1 MQPIIIEKTA
11 SITQKH
17 GKVTKRF
24 AILENILKKCR
35 NYFLNRLKSPI
46 FAISNSNTKMNTTS
60 SLLLTL
66 IMILMPCAAM
76 SQSSTFYCTR
86 HNDFS
91 QLRNNSTATV
101 NGEFLQEGNE
111 TSKCLINLDTTTIDS
126 YSSFKYYIKFANLHN
141 REGKTYKVKDARGN
155 TSNISST
162 HCGLVFYYN
171 GFDYWSVSAHCT
183 NSSLYNESVDVRSM
197 TVELIH
203 HLNGKDTIVGST
215 TLEHG
220 VDLHDGYNY
229 MGVAVEENAIKVL
242 IGKDELKE
250 IMSHE
255 MSEQE
260 QIACHGI
267 AQTQVGYFVGPGAMI
282 SLERA
287 VLAVSSQE
295 VESSG
300 HPITT
305 QWTREALDSHFE
317 ASRNPFEGYWVYL
330 DRDMEDT
337 WLKLGGRYTIALIET
352 SSGYDV
358 IYVDG
363 AQVRKSQWQL
373 GMKKGEMTK
382 TIFTDNFTGSWI
394 DATFQPIEEDV
405 FVTFESGVILTFKF
419 PVFKSQIRFS
429 KVLNQ
434 TNE

>member
-1 MQPIIIEKTA
+1 
-11 SITQKH
+11 
-17 GKVTKRF
+17 
-24 AILENILKKCR
+24 
-35 NYFLNRLKSPI
+35 
-46 FAISNSNTKMNTTS
+46 
-60 SLLLTL
+60 
-66 IMILMPCAAM
+66 MPCAAM

-101 NGEFLQEGNE
+101 NGEYLQEGNE

-155 TSNISST
+155 TSSISST
-162 HCGLVFYYN
+162 QCGLVFYYN

-203 HLNGKDTIVGST
+203 HHNGKDTIVEST

-287 VLAVSSQE
+287 VLAVSSQD
-295 VESSG
+295 VEATG
-300 HPITT
+300 APITT
-305 QWTREALDSHFE
+305 QWTREALDRHFE
-317 ASRNPFEGYWVYL
+317 SSKNPFEGYWVYL
-330 DRDMEDT
+330 DRDMEDK
-337 WLKLGGRYTIALIET
+337 WLKLGGRYTIALVET
-352 SSGYDV
+352 STGYDV

-363 AQVRKSQWQL
+363 AQVKKSQWL
-373 GMKKGEMTK
+373 PGMKKGEMTK

-405 FVTFESGVILTFKF
+405 YATFESGVILTFKF
-419 PVFKSQIRFS
+419 PVYKSQIRFS